1 MRNTTDPTD
10 PTDAAEFEREDG
22 SRRVLGRQL
31 RGSSLLLAGRVL
43 SKIINLGI
51 QIAIVRYLTRDD
63 FGAFA
68 YGLALV
74 LSGELIV
81 KFGLGRGAN
90 RFVPYYAE
98 RGDHA
103 EVMGTLALVCG
114 TIVTLSGV
122 GFAILCWM
130 AGQGIAAF
138 PTGEGGRVVLML
150 SLLAPIQALDT
161 ICIQTLACF
170 SRPRAI
176 FFRKHVL
183 NPGLRLIAVAAVV
196 LVGGS
201 NETLA
206 AGYLAGGALGLA
218 VCLQLTWRELHAQGV
233 LPLPVSEWRI
243 PWRPLFRFSLPLIS
257 SDLVF
262 ITLTGMSSV
271 VLMTTHGP
279 VGVGLI
285 QAVVPA
291 AALNALVMESF
302 SILFV
307 PAAMRL
313 HVQGDD
319 RALRDQ
325 HWQSAAWVSILS
337 FPIFAVTFGV
347 APAVV
352 PILFGEG
359 YADSSPLLALLAVS
373 HYVGVCLG
381 FNGETLQVFAR
392 TRALVMTNIVSI
404 ATGVGLLTWLCPLYG
419 PLGAAIAVTTA
430 RLTGTLLR
438 HVVLLQ
444 LPEFAIVP
452 RTQKVIWLKILA
464 GSVFIAAV
472 GWVWPLPLLGQIVLV
487 GGVSLLLLR
496 STAHVLDVTRSFPE
510 LLRLPLFARM
520 AGL

>member
-1 MRNTTDPTD
+1 M
-10 PTDAAEFEREDG
+10 
-22 SRRVLGRQL
+22 
-31 RGSSLLLAGRVL
+31 
-43 SKIINLGI
+43 

-74 LSGELIV
+74 LSGELVV

-90 RFVPYYAE
+90 RFVPYYVE

-114 TIVTLSGV
+114 TIVTLGGV
-122 GFAILCWM
+122 GFACMAWI
-130 AGQGIAAF
+130 AGQGLLGF
-138 PTGEGGRVVLML
+138 PTGEGRQVVLIL

-170 SRPRAI
+170 TRARAI

-183 NPGLRLIAVAAVV
+183 NPGLRALAVAAVV
-196 LVGGS
+196 LSGGDS
-201 NETLA
+201 EALA
-206 AGYLAGGALGLA
+206 AGYLAGGALGLG
-218 VCLQLTWRELHAQGV
+218 VCLQLTWRELHTQGV
-233 LPLPVSEWRI
+233 LPLPVSAWRI

-262 ITLTGMSSV
+262 ITLTGMTSV

-291 AALNALVMESF
+291 AALNILVMESF
-302 SILFV
+302 SLLFV
-307 PAAMRL
+307 PAVMRL

-347 APAVV
+347 APALV
-352 PILFGEG
+352 PLLFGEG
-359 YADSSPLLALLAVS
+359 YAQSAPLLALLAVS

-392 TRALVMTNIVSI
+392 TRALVMTNVVSIVS
-404 ATGVGLLTWLCPLYG
+404 GVGLLMWLCPLYG
-419 PLGAAIAVTTA
+419 PLGAAIAITTA
-430 RLTGTLLR
+430 RLAGTLLR
-438 HVVLLQ
+438 HVVLLR
-444 LPEFAIVP
+444 LSDFAIVP

-472 GWVWPLPLLGQIVLV
+472 GWIWQLPLPGQIILV

-496 STAHVLDVTRSFPE
+496 STAHVLDVTRTFPE

-520 AGL
+520 AGLCPAPKRYSNRDDVSI